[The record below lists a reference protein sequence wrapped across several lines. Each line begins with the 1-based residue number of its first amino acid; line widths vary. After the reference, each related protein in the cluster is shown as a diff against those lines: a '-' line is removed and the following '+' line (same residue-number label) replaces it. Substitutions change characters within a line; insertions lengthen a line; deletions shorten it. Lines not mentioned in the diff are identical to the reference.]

1 MQRAQSSNDDLHE
14 NKGYIIF
21 MHLIKFLLKGKV
33 SCESFTV
40 KGKVDSYPLP
50 FIIKVN
56 LALQLQDMLVK
67 FSTYKRDRMQHHIR

>member
-1 MQRAQSSNDDLHE
+1 M
-14 NKGYIIF
+14 
-21 MHLIKFLLKGKV
+21 
-33 SCESFTV
+33 

-67 FSTYKRDRMQHHIR
+67 FSTYKRDGMQHHIR